1 VEEVPRRADVA
12 ARYYQLSLRQE
23 SVMSQVTPAA
33 AERHAVVIGGSMTG
47 LLAARV
53 LAGHFAHVT
62 IVERDRFP
70 TAPGFRKGVPQ
81 SRHLHILL
89 VRGRELLDQLFPG
102 IVAELR
108 ADGAVDVEWPREVL
122 WLSTVGWSE
131 RYTPGITLLSASRE
145 LIEWH
150 VRRRVA
156 ALPGIAFREEC
167 DATGLLASP
176 DGRAVTGVRLRP
188 RTSDME
194 RREEET
200 LTADLVVDASGRDSR
215 APEWLAALGYP
226 APRETVVDSFI
237 GYASRYYAP
246 PADTPLDWKG
256 MILLA
261 TVENPRGGGYM
272 PIEGGRWLVTIAGSG
287 RDYPPTDEAGF
298 LAFARGL
305 RSPMLYET
313 LRRAEPLSPIVGY
326 RRMENRLLHYERL
339 PRRPERFVVLGDAAC
354 AFNPAYGQGMTVAAR
369 SALVLDRCLRGQRGT
384 DLTGLAERFQ
394 RALAHSNALPWL
406 MATGEDLRFPQTSG
420 PRPGPAARLLQRYLD
435 RVIRASTDTPVVGR
449 SFLRVAH
456 LVASPATL
464 FRPRVLLPS
473 LAARGAHGLPDPP
486 TATPLQGTRE
496 ERASAEESVRSAQ
509 SAKRE
514 SP

>member
-1 VEEVPRRADVA
+1 
-12 ARYYQLSLRQE
+12 
-23 SVMSQVTPAA
+23 MSQTAPPAA
-33 AERHAVVIGGSMTG
+33 ESHAVVIGGSMAG

-53 LAGHFAHVT
+53 LADHFARVT

-70 TAPGFRKGVPQ
+70 ATPSFRKGVPQ

-102 IVAELR
+102 IVAELH
-108 ADGAVDVEWPREVL
+108 AAGAADVEWPREVL
-122 WLSTVGWSE
+122 WLSTAGWSA
-131 RYTPGITLLSASRE
+131 RFTPGITLLSASRE

-150 VRRRVA
+150 VRQRVA
-156 ALPGIAFREEC
+156 ALPGVAFREQC
-167 DATGLLASP
+167 DATGLLASL
-176 DGRAVTGVRLRP
+176 DGRTVVGVRLRP
-188 RTSDME
+188 RTGDRES
-194 RREEET
+194 REEEA
-200 LTADLVVDASGRDSR
+200 LAADLVVDACGRDSR

-237 GYASRYYAP
+237 GYASRYYVP

-272 PIEGGRWLVTIAGSG
+272 PIEGGRWLVTLAGSG

-305 RSPMLYET
+305 RSPILYEA

-339 PRRPERFVVLGDAAC
+339 RRRPERFVVLGDAVC

-369 SALVLDRCLRGQRGT
+369 SALVLDRCLRDQRARHRGD
-384 DLTGLAERFQ
+384 DLAGLAKRFQ
-394 RALAHSNALPWL
+394 RALARSNALPWL
-406 MATGEDLRFPQTSG
+406 MATGEDLRFPQTTG
-420 PRPGPAARLLQRYLD
+420 PRPGLAARLVQRYLD
-435 RVIRASTDTPVVGR
+435 RVIRTSTDTPVVGR

-456 LVASPATL
+456 LIAPPAEL
-464 FRPRVLLPS
+464 FHPRVLLPS
-473 LAARGAHGLPDPP
+473 LVARGTRGLPEPP
-486 TATPLQGTRE
+486 TATPLYGSGEGRPHAAE
-496 ERASAEESVRSAQ
+496 SMYSAP

-514 SP
+514 QP

>member
-1 VEEVPRRADVA
+1 
-12 ARYYQLSLRQE
+12 
-23 SVMSQVTPAA
+23 MSQSAPTV
-33 AERHAVVIGGSMTG
+33 AERHAVVIGGSMAG

-53 LAGHFAHVT
+53 LADHFARVT

-70 TAPGFRKGVPQ
+70 ATPSFRKGVPQ

-102 IVAELR
+102 IVADLH
-108 ADGAVDVEWPREVL
+108 AAGAVDVEWPREVL
-122 WLSTVGWSE
+122 WLSTAGWSE

-150 VRRRVA
+150 VRQRVA

-167 DATGLLASP
+167 DAAGLLASP
-176 DGRAVTGVRLRP
+176 DGRTVVGVRLRP
-188 RTSDME
+188 RTGE
-194 RREEET
+194 TGGREEDA
-200 LTADLVVDASGRDSR
+200 LAADLVVDASGRDSR
-215 APEWLAALGYP
+215 APEWLVALGYP
-226 APRETVVDSFI
+226 TPRETVVDSFI

-246 PADTPLDWKG
+246 PVDTPLGWKG

-298 LAFARGL
+298 LDFARGM
-305 RSPMLYET
+305 RSPILYET

-339 PRRPERFVVLGDAAC
+339 PRRPERFVVLGDAVC

-369 SALVLDRCLRGQRGT
+369 SALVLDRCLREQRARRRRD
-384 DLTGLAERFQ
+384 DLAGLADRFQ
-394 RALAHSNALPWL
+394 RALARSNALPWL

-420 PRPGPAARLLQRYLD
+420 PRPGPAARLVQRYLD

-456 LVASPATL
+456 LVAPPAVL
-464 FRPRVLLPS
+464 FHPRVLLPS
-473 LAARGAHGLPDPP
+473 LAAHGSHGLHEPP
-486 TATPLQGTRE
+486 TATPLQGAGE
-496 ERASAEESVRSAQ
+496 ERAPMAEGVHGAP